1 MNDKKDFDRTF
12 VRWYEALYLFALKFV
27 KDEEV
32 GKDIVNDAFEYLWK
46 NFTEVE
52 ETTVKTFLF
61 TIVRTKSIDYL
72 RKQNHQSQYIA
83 FASKMSQKY
92 VELEI
97 NEPDD
102 RLRQIQ
108 DAMQKLTPYNRMILQ
123 ECYVNKKKYKEVA
136 EELNVSV
143 AAIHK
148 NIVKALR
155 IIRETVGDKGSH
167 FQKSNV

>member
-1 MNDKKDFDRTF
+1 MDDKKDFDRVF
-12 VRWYEALYLFALKFV
+12 IRWYEPLFLFALKFV
-27 KDEEV
+27 KEEEV

-46 NFTEVE
+46 NFAEVE
-52 ETTVKTFLF
+52 EATVKNYLF
-61 TIVRTKSIDYL
+61 TIVRAKCIDYL
-72 RKQNHQSQYIA
+72 RKQNHRNEYVA
-83 FASKMSQKY
+83 FASKMSQGY
-92 VELEI
+92 VELEL

-102 RLRQIQ
+102 RLRQIR

-155 IIRETVGDKGSH
+155 IIRETIGDKGSH
-167 FQKSNV
+167 F

>member
-12 VRWYEALYLFALKFV
+12 IRWYESLFLFALKFV

-52 ETTVKTFLF
+52 ENTVKTYLF
-61 TIVRTKSIDYL
+61 TIVRTKCIDHL
-72 RKQNHQSQYIA
+72 RKQSHRNQYIA
-83 FASKMSQKY
+83 FASKMSQLY
-92 VELEI
+92 VEI
-97 NEPDD
+97 DMNEPDE
-102 RLRQIQ
+102 RLRLINE
-108 DAMQKLTPYNRMILQ
+108 AMRKLTPYNRMILQ

-136 EELNVSV
+136 EELHVSV

-155 IIRETVGDKGSH
+155 IIRETVGGKGSH
-167 FQKSNV
+167 FQMSNV